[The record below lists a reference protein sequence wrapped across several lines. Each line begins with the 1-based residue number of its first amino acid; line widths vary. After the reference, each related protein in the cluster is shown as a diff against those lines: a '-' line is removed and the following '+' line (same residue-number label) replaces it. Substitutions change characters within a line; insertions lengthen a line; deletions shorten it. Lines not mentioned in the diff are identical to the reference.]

1 MTRDDVINLF
11 KAFRAAGLK
20 PPVQN
25 GSAEQANQMV
35 DAFLGQYKNV
45 TTEELQQ
52 LMVRLTRLPYWPRF
66 YDVDEVLRDCRR
78 QKEVEDKQPSKAKAS
93 DDELVKGI
101 LGRTLDVGES
111 YTIAVAEHYAKT
123 HYKEASL
130 EWVHANRLNIT
141 AQAEFDYECA
151 GCYGMPSDKCKF
163 GGHRPF
169 LRVDKYTGDV
179 IMLVD
184 SAKCGRVYTRD
195 GGGQNTG
202 GQRRGGGFSSFGDV
216 ASNM

>member
-11 KAFRAAGLK
+11 KAFRAAGLR
-20 PPVQN
+20 PPLQN
-25 GSAEQANQMV
+25 NSAEQANQMV
-35 DAFLGQYKNV
+35 DAFLMQYKSV
-45 TTEELQQ
+45 TEDELQQ
-52 LMVRLTRLPYWPRF
+52 LMVKLSRLPYWPRF
-66 YDVDEVLRDCRR
+66 YDVDEVLKDCRK
-78 QKEVEDKQPSKAKAS
+78 QKEVEEKQTKEPTK
-93 DDELVKGI
+93 DDEMTKAI
-101 LGRTLDVGES
+101 LGRPLGAGES
-111 YTIAVAEHYAKT
+111 YTVAMAEHYASI

-151 GCYGMPSDKCKF
+151 GCYGMPSNKCKF

-169 LRVDKYTGDV
+169 LRVDKFTGNV
-179 IMLVD
+179 VMYVD
-184 SAKCGRVYTRD
+184 SAKCGKVYSCDSNNT
-195 GGGQNTG
+195 QSTG